1 MFISPYNTTACRNHR
16 MDDIHR
22 DLIELF
28 MENELRPQ
36 DGRVYLVGD
45 EHTHLK
51 PFAHPVVMENPQERN
66 QIIIVGDARSSSRLS
81 RDTGELRG
89 GADFEYLKLRCRLMD
104 LAWVDGQGTDLLNAG
119 DFQVRVFA
127 RLMAENL
134 GRRMNLSMETQVR
147 VQVISACYYIGLF
160 YDEIPDDEEFV
171 LKMAKRISRSVG
183 VPVQEVLEIIENIKI
198 MRSTDDFTNALSEH
212 GNSVRLE
219 KLKPGFL
226 YTMLGG
232 IWFGANNVEN
242 VAVAME
248 HPPTFCAM
256 LQLVLNDRSYRK
268 SILGQLIQRIDRR
281 GELGETFSY
290 HLQRMVS
297 VS

>member
-1 MFISPYNTTACRNHR
+1 MFISPYHTTACRNHR

-22 DLIELF
+22 ELTNLF
-28 MENELRPQ
+28 LQDELRHEG
-36 DGRVYLVGD
+36 GRVYLVGD
-45 EHTHLK
+45 EHTQLK
-51 PFAHPVVMENPQERN
+51 PFAHPIVMANPRNRRDMIVVA
-66 QIIIVGDARSSSRLS
+66 DARAVARVSRE
-81 RDTGELRG
+81 TGELKG
-89 GADFEYLKLRCRLMD
+89 GSDFEYLKLRCQLMD
-104 LAWVDGQGTDLLNAG
+104 LAWIDGNSNDLLNAG
-119 DFQVRVFA
+119 DFQVRVYS

-134 GRRMNLSMETQVR
+134 GRRMNLSLETQGT
-147 VQVISACYYIGLF
+147 VQVIAAMFYITLF
-160 YDEIPDDEEFV
+160 YDELPEDEEFL
-171 LKMAKRISRSVG
+171 LKSAKRISRSVG
-183 VPVQEVLEIIENIKI
+183 IPVPTVLELIENIPV
-198 MRSTDDFTNALSEH
+198 MNDLTAFTETLISH

-232 IWFGANNVEN
+232 IWFGAHNVET

-248 HPPTFCAM
+248 HPDLCAM
-256 LQLVLNDRSYRK
+256 LQLVVSDRSYRK

-281 GELGETFSY
+281 NEMGETFSY

>member
-1 MFISPYNTTACRNHR
+1 MFLSPYETTVCRNHR
-16 MDDIHR
+16 MDDIR
-22 DLIELF
+22 LELVHMF
-28 MENELRPQ
+28 LEGELRPDQ
-36 DGRVYLVGD
+36 GRVWLVGD
-45 EHTHLK
+45 EATQLK
-51 PFAHPVVMENPQERN
+51 PFAHPVILDHPHERG
-66 QIIIVGDARSSSRLS
+66 QLIIVGDARSSSRVNRETS
-81 RDTGELRG
+81 ELRG
-89 GADFEYLKLRCRLMD
+89 GSDFEYLKLRCRLMD
-104 LAWVDGQGTDLLNAG
+104 LAWVDGRETDLLNAG

-127 RLMAENL
+127 RLMSENL
-134 GRRMNLSMETQVR
+134 GRRMNLSMDTQVR
-147 VQVISACYYIGLF
+147 VQVISAHYYIGLF
-160 YDEIPDDEEFV
+160 YDEVPEDEEYV
-171 LKMAKRISRSVG
+171 LKISKRISRSVG
-183 VPVQEVLEIIENIKI
+183 VPVPDVLSIIEEVPQMK
-198 MRSTDDFTNALSEH
+198 STGDFTTVLSEH

-242 VAVAME
+242 VAVALE

-256 LQLVLNDRSYRK
+256 LQLVLSDRSYRK